1 MDSYQITCINRPT
14 RTSPHEHITHIGN
27 LAGKWR
33 MTREQAIAEI
43 NAMRMAFYT
52 VDRTT
57 GKRMNVEVIRETGKL
72 PYLRTRAD
80 GKLNDNLLQQDDCD
94 GTCKLV

>member
-1 MDSYQITCINRPT
+1 MDAYQITCINRPN
-14 RTSPHEHITHIGN
+14 RTSPHEHITHVGN

-33 MTREQAIAEI
+33 MTRERAITEI
-43 NAMRMAFYT
+43 DAKRMAFYT

-57 GKRMNVEVIRETGKL
+57 GKKMDVEVIRETGKV